1 MSAEFILT
9 FQDDTWY
16 EKNRNEL
23 KKKMTDMA
31 SFARLNGDDYE
42 FIGSEAGGDL
52 EYDARLF
59 LEETS
64 IFIEISTHPPSIEK
78 DLSSLFQWIGNQ
90 TEIYIRDE
98 DGEDSGWI

>member
-9 FQDDTWY
+9 FQDNTWY
-16 EKNRNEL
+16 EKNKNEL
-23 KKKMTDMA
+23 KKKITNTA
-31 SFARLNGDDYE
+31 SFSRLNGDAYE

-64 IFIEISTHPPSIEK
+64 IFIDISTHPPSIEK
-78 DLSSLFQWIGNQ
+78 DLSNLFQWIRNQ
-90 TEIYIRDE
+90 TKIHIRDE
-98 DGEDSGWI
+98 DGEDSNW